1 MPRDYQRKRTKYIL
15 PKAVYHQALWIIR
28 DYQRMKD
35 RMNDKLGTKSQ
46 NLDGMPHGKWTTD
59 PTFEA
64 AAIREDMAKKI
75 SAIDRSLQ
83 LIPPEYR
90 KGIWENI
97 QYGSPFPEDAPDAE
111 SRSGLA
117 QGTAQS
123 ADAGSRISGRTGRH
137 IQREEDKR

>member
-46 NLDGMPHGKWTTD
+46 NLDGMPHGNGTTD

-64 AAIREDMAKKI
+64 AAIREDMARKI
-75 SAIDRSLQ
+75 AAIDRSLQ
-83 LIPPEYR
+83 LIPPEYQ

-97 QYGSPFPEDAPDAE
+97 QYGSPFPDDAE
-111 SRSGLA
+111 RSTYGHAKSRFVHEVAVILNLV
-117 QGTAQS
+117 
-123 ADAGSRISGRTGRH
+123 
-137 IQREEDKR
+137 